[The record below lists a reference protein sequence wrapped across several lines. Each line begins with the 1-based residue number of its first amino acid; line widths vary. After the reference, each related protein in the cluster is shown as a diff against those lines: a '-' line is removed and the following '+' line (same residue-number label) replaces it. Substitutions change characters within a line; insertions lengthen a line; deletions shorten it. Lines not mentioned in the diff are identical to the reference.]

1 MYAYSLHE
9 LLAHHPPANPLLPQL
24 RTLVF
29 HDGYPC
35 FTLVRFFLTPTL
47 ERLKIKSHAIYEPD
61 VVSLMN
67 EVVANHKNLRYL
79 SLDLWRDDGSV
90 LRGGFV
96 FSKRLAAP
104 TDAEASA
111 LMSLFR
117 ALPDLQVYH
126 GLLNMSAAR
135 TEALAALPR
144 LATVHI
150 DIKRAEIKTVAA
162 AARLRV
168 RDPYAGLWFAS
179 LTSLSLSLDRLD
191 VDTETFLGA
200 IQSPS
205 LQKLMIDFEEQ
216 PDTGMVQ
223 KHCAAIARAPYR
235 DSFTTLELVC
245 ECYKD
250 KDERRDRL
258 IVGEALRPLY
268 ALHGIRTV
276 IVRRFVLFAGSDTL
290 RDIAQAWPQL
300 EILSLACVNMWE
312 ERRPDDPRIVLADLV
327 PFVLACPRLRGLDI
341 ELHAD
346 EVSDAEVLA
355 QLLPAPSQ
363 SPLEYLAVN
372 YGPIVDAQRVADF
385 LLHVFPALRLLWHT
399 GVNGVRPY
407 CEEPYTYQRE
417 WEEVRDLVEPL
428 HREGS
433 ESWTP
438 TDRRNMPL
446 GPFVVDEPL
455 LSRVM
460 WKW

>member
-1 MYAYSLHE
+1 MDPSTFVEHRCFLLCETFELILDWLPLSQRERTLASLAATCKALNQASTPALWHSLDSLRPLLKLLPSNSWNKRLVDCVEPVDWTRFKYYARYVRRLNWDHPSDMYAYPLHE
-9 LLAHHPPANPLLPQL
+9 LLDHHLPANPLLPQL

-29 HDGYPC
+29 HDSYPY

-47 ERLKIKSHAIYEPD
+47 ERLKIKAHAIYEPD

-79 SLDLWRDDGSV
+79 SLDLRRDDGSV

-96 FSKRLAAP
+96 FSRRLAAP

-150 DIKRAEIKTVAA
+150 DITRAEVKTVAA

-200 IQSPS
+200 IQSPG

-216 PDTGMVQ
+216 P
-223 KHCAAIARAPYR
+223 AAAELRNRLAVTARAR
-235 DSFTTLELVC
+235 GVLRWLS
-245 ECYKD
+245 
-250 KDERRDRL
+250 
-258 IVGEALRPLY
+258 ALR
-268 ALHGIRTV
+268 IS
-276 IVRRFVLFAGSDTL
+276 AGWGGED
-290 RDIAQAWPQL
+290 
-300 EILSLACVNMWE
+300 
-312 ERRPDDPRIVLADLV
+312 
-327 PFVLACPRLRGLDI
+327 
-341 ELHAD
+341 
-346 EVSDAEVLA
+346 
-355 QLLPAPSQ
+355 
-363 SPLEYLAVN
+363 
-372 YGPIVDAQRVADF
+372 
-385 LLHVFPALRLLWHT
+385 
-399 GVNGVRPY
+399 VRPG
-407 CEEPYTYQRE
+407 E
-417 WEEVRDLVEPL
+417 
-428 HREGS
+428 
-433 ESWTP
+433 
-438 TDRRNMPL
+438 
-446 GPFVVDEPL
+446 
-455 LSRVM
+455 
-460 WKW
+460 